1 MFIGIFKNNEGKI
14 ENYIYFSFEEWNRD
28 TFNPLTEII
37 GMLDFKI
44 QGKNYTEKKASLED
58 LAKEWQG
65 QFASYNWS
73 YGELAEIGDFF
84 ERNGKRYG
92 LLREFK
98 ENGIC

>member
-44 QGKNYTEKKASLED
+44 QGKNYTEKKANLED

-73 YGELAEIGDFF
+73 YGELATIGEYFNK
-84 ERNGKRYG
+84 NGKKYG

-98 ENGIC
+98 ENCIC

>member
-44 QGKNYTEKKASLED
+44 QGKNYMGKKANLED

-73 YGELAEIGDFF
+73 YGELATIGEYFNK
-84 ERNGKRYG
+84 NGKKYG

-98 ENGIC
+98 ENCIC

>member
-1 MFIGIFKNNEGKI
+1 MRAKLKTI
-14 ENYIYFSFEEWNRD
+14 YI
-28 TFNPLTEII
+28 II
-37 GMLDFKI
+37 LK
-44 QGKNYTEKKASLED
+44 TSLED

-73 YGELAEIGDFF
+73 YGELMEIGEYFNK
-84 ERNGKRYG
+84 NGKRYG

>member
-14 ENYIYFSFEEWNRD
+14 GNYIYFSFEEWNRD

-58 LAKEWQG
+58 LAIEFSNNVG
-65 QFASYNWS
+65 NTCLS
-73 YGELAEIGDFF
+73 YGELAEIGNFF
-84 ERNGKRYG
+84 EINGKRYG
-92 LLREFK
+92 LLKEFK

>member
-14 ENYIYFSFEEWNRD
+14 ESNLYYDWNEWHRD

-44 QGKNYTEKKASLED
+44 KGKNYTEKKASLED

-73 YGELAEIGDFF
+73 YGELATIGEYFNK
-84 ERNGKRYG
+84 NGKKYG

-98 ENGIC
+98 ENCIC

>member
-1 MFIGIFKNNEGKI
+1 MFIGIFKNNGGKI

-37 GMLDFKI
+37 GTLDFKI

-84 ERNGKRYG
+84 ERNGKKYG

-98 ENGIC
+98 ENCIC

>member
-73 YGELAEIGDFF
+73 YGELMEIGDFF

>member
-28 TFNPLTEII
+28 TFNPLMEII

-44 QGKNYTEKKASLED
+44 KGKNYTEKKASLED

-73 YGELAEIGDFF
+73 YGELAEIGNFF

>member
-1 MFIGIFKNNEGKI
+1 MFIEIFKNNEGKI

-73 YGELAEIGDFF
+73 YGELATIGEYFNK
-84 ERNGKRYG
+84 NGKKYG

>member
-37 GMLDFKI
+37 GMLDFKTK
-44 QGKNYTEKKASLED
+44 GKNYTEKKANLED

-73 YGELAEIGDFF
+73 YGELATIGEYFNK
-84 ERNGKRYG
+84 NGKKYG

>member
-14 ENYIYFSFEEWNRD
+14 ENYIYFSFEERHRD
-28 TFNPLTEII
+28 TFNPLTESM

-44 QGKNYTEKKASLED
+44 KGKNYTEKKANLED
-58 LAKEWQG
+58 LAIEWQG

-73 YGELAEIGDFF
+73 YGELMEIGNFF
-84 ERNGKRYG
+84 EKNGKKYG
-92 LLREFK
+92 LLKEFK

>member
-14 ENYIYFSFEEWNRD
+14 KNYIYFSFEEWNRD

-44 QGKNYTEKKASLED
+44 QGKNYTEKKANLED

>member
-14 ENYIYFSFEEWNRD
+14 ENYIYYDFEEWHRD

-73 YGELAEIGDFF
+73 YGELATIGEYFNK
-84 ERNGKRYG
+84 NGKRYG

-98 ENGIC
+98 ENCIC

>member
-65 QFASYNWS
+65 QFTSYNWS
-73 YGELAEIGDFF
+73 YGELATIGEYFNK
-84 ERNGKRYG
+84 NGKKYG

>member
-1 MFIGIFKNNEGKI
+1 MFIGVFKNNEGKI

-28 TFNPLTEII
+28 TFNPLTEIV

-73 YGELAEIGDFF
+73 YGELAEIGNFF

>member
-44 QGKNYTEKKASLED
+44 QGKNYTEKKANLED

-73 YGELAEIGDFF
+73 YGELAAIGDYFY
-84 ERNGKRYG
+84 RNGKKYG

-98 ENGIC
+98 ENCIC

>member
-14 ENYIYFSFEEWNRD
+14 GNYIYFSFEEWNRD

-73 YGELAEIGDFF
+73 YGELATIGEYFNK
-84 ERNGKRYG
+84 NGKKYG

-98 ENGIC
+98 ENCIC

>member
-1 MFIGIFKNNEGKI
+1 MFIGIFKNMNGKI
-14 ENYIYFSFEEWNRD
+14 ENYIYFSFEEWYRD

-44 QGKNYTEKKASLED
+44 KGKNYTEKKANLED

-73 YGELAEIGDFF
+73 YGELATIGEYFNK
-84 ERNGKRYG
+84 NGKKYG

-98 ENGIC
+98 ENCIC